1 MGPCPCYEDAVAFV
15 GAWTGV
21 CLGNWRTNTDYYAD
35 MAVLDATFR
44 WIASWI
50 PTSIQ
55 TSCQSFWFQAISND
69 YVKFLVN
76 LAFGVIPV
84 VLFKVLASSPIKKAF
99 PAIYMTVVRRLR
111 KSQVQLSPVP
121 SAEGSTTS
129 GHDVET
135 RGQLRRRENAAMNGM
150 NATASPLKSNDLHIS
165 RWASV
170 DEKVC
175 VDAPR
180 LLIYT
185 GIGIMGAWTSVLFID
200 YFRVRMIELVKIS

>member
-1 MGPCPCYEDAVAFV
+1 M
-15 GAWTGV
+15 
-21 CLGNWRTNTDYYAD
+21 GNWRTNTDYYAD

-76 LAFGVIPV
+76 LAFGECQLPLLIPGVIPV

-175 VDAPR
+175 VGMYTTPADLPRRPPVVGLYRYWNNGCMEICSVHR
-180 LLIYT
+180 LLPRKN
-185 GIGIMGAWTSVLFID
+185 D
-200 YFRVRMIELVKIS
+200 